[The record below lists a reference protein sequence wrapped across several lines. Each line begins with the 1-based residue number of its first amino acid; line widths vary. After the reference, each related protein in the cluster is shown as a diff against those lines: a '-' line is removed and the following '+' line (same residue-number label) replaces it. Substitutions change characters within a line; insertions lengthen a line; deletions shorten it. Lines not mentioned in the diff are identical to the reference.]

1 MEIHTYPEMNQKIK
15 DILRLGDDPMCLYA
29 AARIEELETL
39 LAAAVKDIWNFSTG
53 NTCRSCIH
61 WVAGRCSRPGSKD
74 CAGYRWWKWRGFAD
88 AADDSSQPD
97 TAAQIAMRYL
107 EELAKVSATR
117 FDRIRACITP
127 VDMALELNKNE
138 RRFCPMEYSH
148 KHPDCNDSCGEC
160 ITNWLNEE
168 SET

>member
-61 WVAGRCSRPGSKD
+61 WAAGRCFRPGAKD
-74 CAGYRWWKWRGFAD
+74 CAGYSWWKWRGFAD
-88 AADDSSQPD
+88 AEDS
-97 TAAQIAMRYL
+97 A
-107 EELAKVSATR
+107 
-117 FDRIRACITP
+117 
-127 VDMALELNKNE
+127 NE
-138 RRFCPMEYSH
+138 
-148 KHPDCNDSCGEC
+148 
-160 ITNWLNEE
+160 T
-168 SET
+168 

>member
-53 NTCRSCIH
+53 NSCH
-61 WVAGRCSRPGSKD
+61 SCFEWKEGRCSRPGPND
-74 CAGYRWWKWRGFAD
+74 CAGYSWWKWRGFAD
-88 AADDSSQPD
+88 A
-97 TAAQIAMRYL
+97 
-107 EELAKVSATR
+107 ENSA
-117 FDRIRACITP
+117 
-127 VDMALELNKNE
+127 
-138 RRFCPMEYSH
+138 
-148 KHPDCNDSCGEC
+148 
-160 ITNWLNEE
+160 

>member
-1 MEIHTYPEMNQKIK
+1 MVKRIKEQERRVSNMEIHTYPEMNQKIK

-61 WVAGRCSRPGSKD
+61 WAAGRCTRQGPKD
-74 CAGYRWWKWRGFAD
+74 CAGYSWWKWRGFAD
-88 AADDSSQPD
+88 TENAA
-97 TAAQIAMRYL
+97 
-107 EELAKVSATR
+107 
-117 FDRIRACITP
+117 
-127 VDMALELNKNE
+127 
-138 RRFCPMEYSH
+138 
-148 KHPDCNDSCGEC
+148 
-160 ITNWLNEE
+160 